1 MLFLLIHKSKGKDD
15 EDEDEFDA
23 DLGVIDQG
31 PTGGVLGVEGVA
43 DCDKAEAR
51 DEGKGCGVGNAGG
64 DCGAGSEKR
73 DEYSGH
79 TYKMKK

>member
-1 MLFLLIHKSKGKDD
+1 MLLLLIHKSKGKND
-15 EDEDEFDA
+15 EDENEFDA

-51 DEGKGCGVGNAGG
+51 DEGERRGVSYAGG
-64 DCGAGSEKR
+64 DCGAGSEKG
-73 DEYSGH
+73 DEYSDH
-79 TYKMKK
+79 TDKMKK